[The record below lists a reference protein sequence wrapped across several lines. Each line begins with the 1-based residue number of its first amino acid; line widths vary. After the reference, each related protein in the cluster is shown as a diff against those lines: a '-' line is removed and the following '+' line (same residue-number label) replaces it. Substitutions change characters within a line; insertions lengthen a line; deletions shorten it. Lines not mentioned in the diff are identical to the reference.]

1 MKNKALA
8 NHRNMKFLFQNLLS
22 HLPLI
27 ILWSFAIVTQHTSV
41 VLSLPNNEIVPAVIV
56 FGDSIVDTGNN
67 NFINTIFRCNFQP
80 YGKDFGGGN
89 QPSGRFSNGIIPSD
103 IIAAK
108 FGVKKILPPYLDPKL
123 QPQDLLTG
131 VSFASGGSGYD
142 PLTSKSASVLSL
154 TDQLN
159 KFREY
164 KSKIEEIVGENRTST
179 IVSKGIYILCTGS
192 NDIANTYSFSPIRR
206 AHYDIPAYTDLMTSQ
221 ATNFLQELYGLGAR
235 RIGVIGL
242 PALGCVPSQRTIK
255 GGLLRNCSDSE
266 NQATMLFNTKLS
278 SQIDALSK
286 KISEARLVY
295 LDIYNPLLKM
305 IQNPAKYG
313 FEVANKG
320 CCGTGNFEAGI
331 LCNSLTPHICS
342 NTENYIFWDSFHP
355 TQEAYNVLCSLVLD
369 NKIKDFF

>member
-1 MKNKALA
+1 
-8 NHRNMKFLFQNLLS
+8 MKFLFQNLLS

-41 VLSLPNNEIVPAVIV
+41 VSLPNNETVPAVIV

-67 NFINTIFRCNFQP
+67 NYITTIFKCNFQP

-89 QPSGRFSNGIIPSD
+89 QPSGRFSNGITPSD
-103 IIAAK
+103 IIASK

-154 TDQLN
+154 ADQLE

-164 KSKIEEIVGENRTST
+164 KSKIEKIVGEDRTST
-179 IVSKGIYILCTGS
+179 IMSKSIYILCTGS
-192 NDIANTYSFSPIRR
+192 NDIANTYSLSPIRR
-206 AHYDIPAYTDLMTSQ
+206 AHYDISSYTDLMTSE
-221 ATNFLQELYGLGAR
+221 ATNFLQELYGLGGR

-242 PALGCVPSQRTIK
+242 PALGCVPSQRTIR
-255 GGLLRNCSDSE
+255 GGLQRNCSYSE
-266 NQATMLFNTKLS
+266 NQAAMLFNTKLS
-278 SQIDALSK
+278 SQIDALNK
-286 KISEARLVY
+286 KNSEARLVY
-295 LDIYNPLLKM
+295 LDIYNPLLNM
-305 IQNPAKYG
+305 IQNPATYG

-320 CCGTGNFEAGI
+320 CCGTGNIEAGI
-331 LCNSLTPHICS
+331 LCNSFTLHICS
-342 NTENYIFWDSFHP
+342 NTKSYIFWDSFHP
-355 TQEAYNVLCSLVLD
+355 TQEAYNVLCSQVFD